1 MNALI
6 ALTWPAAIVWVA
18 VIICLFGIPIA
29 VSGRRRG
36 LGVEQPVLNEVRA
49 MRKELAALRA
59 EVAEL
64 DRVLK
69 SVE

>member
-1 MNALI
+1 MI
-6 ALTWPAAIVWVA
+6 ALVAMSWPTAIVWVA
-18 VIICLFGIPIA
+18 VIICLIGIPIA
-29 VSGRRRG
+29 VGGRRRPM
-36 LGVEQPVLNEVRA
+36 LDSMLLTEIRAVRDEVA
-49 MRKELAALRA
+49 ELRA

>member
-1 MNALI
+1 MNALV
-6 ALTWPAAIVWVA
+6 AMTWPAAIVWVA
-18 VIICLFGIPIA
+18 VIVCLVGIPIA
-29 VSGRRRG
+29 VGGRRR
-36 LGVEQPVLNEVRA
+36 PVLDSMLLQEVRA
-49 MRKELAALRA
+49 VREELSELRA